1 MTKRKLTLSEKREL
15 TKQKKAKSKASRA
28 SLPTEA
34 DLASLLDHYQ
44 SGRYSEAE
52 KGAMSVIARFPN
64 HPFCWKILGALL
76 LDSGR
81 LKEALRA
88 CQKTVKLSPKAE
100 DAHSNLGSVFLRLG
114 RFKQAEQS
122 YRRALTLKPDLA
134 VAHNNLGNVLK
145 ELRRI
150 DEAVESYRQAIAL
163 KPDFAEAY
171 FNLGLSL
178 QSIDQVEDAIELY
191 KKAISL
197 DPNDSDAH
205 YNLGNALKELDRLE
219 EAVDEYTHALALKPE
234 FSQASYMLS
243 SLTEDTPDKAPK
255 IWVEQLFDQ
264 YADKFDVSLASL
276 EYHLPQII
284 TNVVLNNH
292 AGGTLGSVVDLG
304 CGTGLTGMPLKEHC
318 LNIEGVDLSKSMLKK
333 AEEKAIYSR
342 LTCCDILE
350 FLSSADLN
358 FDYFI
363 CADTLIYIGDL
374 SEVFRLIKSRNQTA
388 GKFIFSTELTNKAK
402 FYLEKTARYSHSEDY
417 IKNLCEVY
425 NYKLS
430 HFEKI
435 NLRSERGQMIDGG
448 LYVLDF
454 D

>member
-15 TKQKKAKSKASRA
+15 TKQKKAKSKASRET
-28 SLPTEA
+28 LPTEA
-34 DLASLLDHYQ
+34 DLDSLLDHYQ
-44 SGRYSEAE
+44 SGRYNEAE
-52 KGAMSVIARFPN
+52 KIAMSVIARYPN

-76 LDSGR
+76 LESGR
-81 LKEALRA
+81 LKEALTA
-88 CQKTVKLSPKAE
+88 CQKAVKLSPKAE
-100 DAHSNLGSVFLRLG
+100 DAHNNLGSVFLRLG
-114 RFKQAEQS
+114 RFNLAEKS
-122 YRRALTLKPDLA
+122 YRQALTLKPDLA

-145 ELRRI
+145 ELRRV
-150 DEAVESYRQAIAL
+150 DEAEKSYRQAIRL

-178 QSIDQVEDAIELY
+178 QAADQVEDAIELY
-191 KKAISL
+191 KKALTL

-205 YNLGNALKELDRLE
+205 YNFGNALKELDRLE
-219 EAVDEYTHALALKPE
+219 EAVGEYTHALALKPE

-243 SLTEDTPDKAPK
+243 SLTGDTPDTAPK

-264 YADKFDVSLASL
+264 YADRFEDKKRSL
-276 EYHLPQII
+276 EYYLPQII
-284 TNVVLNNH
+284 TNVILKNL
-292 AGGTLGSVVDLG
+292 AGGVLGSVLDLG
-304 CGTGLTGMPLKEHC
+304 CGTGLSGMPLKEHC
-318 LNIEGVDLSKSMLKK
+318 LNIEGVDLSRSMLKK
-333 AEEKAIYSR
+333 AEEKAVYSR

-363 CADTLIYIGDL
+363 CADVLIYIGDL
-374 SEVFRLIKSRNQTA
+374 SEVFRLIKSRNKTA
-388 GKFIFSTELTNKAK
+388 GKFIFSTELTSKAK

-417 IKNLCEVY
+417 IKSLCEAF